1 MVTMS
6 HPHEYLLK
14 EFHISIQKLVPLTP
28 SEILAEAQTLYDELA
43 ASEQSTEK
51 QIHDALVYVGR
62 KEYPYRK
69 AYHELC
75 AGDEEQRMQHLVFE
89 RLDAAVKTKVEA
101 VTQHGV
107 HVLDYMN
114 SRLFEEQLAPD
125 ERYQLEQAILLAHD
139 ALNSQ
144 CNERAVNRKKTYA
157 DLVVSWQTEQSRL
170 QAKIDV
176 LKSLAEREDKW
187 RDEILGRVSE
197 LEEGWSVVERDPTEE
212 EITKEI
218 EYWTT
223 VLSENEEDMA
233 TPEESDGEPI

>member
-1 MVTMS
+1 MS

-28 SEILAEAQTLYDELA
+28 PAILSEAESLYTELS
-43 ASEQSTEK
+43 ASDVSTEK
-51 QIHDALVYVGR
+51 QIHEALVYVGR
-62 KEYPYRK
+62 KEFPYRK

-75 AGDEEQRMQHLVFE
+75 AGDEEQRLQHLVFE
-89 RLDAAVKTKVEA
+89 RLDEAVKTKVEA
-101 VTQHGV
+101 VTTHGV

-114 SRLFEEQLAPD
+114 SRLFEEQLEAD
-125 ERYQLEQAILLAHD
+125 ERYQLEQAVLLAHD

-144 CNERAVNRKKTYA
+144 CNERAENRKKTYA
-157 DLVVSWQTEQSRL
+157 DLVARWQNEQARL

-176 LKSLAEREDKW
+176 LKSLAERDEKW
-187 RDEILGRVSE
+187 RDEILGRVAE

-223 VLSENEEDMA
+223 VLSETEEDM
-233 TPEESDGEPI
+233 PVLDESDDEVI